1 MSDSLQARELQH
13 ARLPCPSPSPG
24 THSNT
29 CSSSWWRHPTISF
42 SVSPFSSC
50 PQSSPAS
57 VFSSESAVCIRW
69 PQYWSFSFS
78 ISTSNEYSGWFF
90 FRIDWFDL
98 LALQATLKSLL
109 EASQESST
117 APQLGDLLQ
126 KDLCQ
131 HTAPPRTVVISTPD
145 PTASHDQPMSLPE
158 TPRRTQASLAQ
169 SPVGSLHLSP
179 GSWCT
184 HSFVCSLPG
193 YVSPVLWKLYN
204 QIPLTFKVRSPGDSQ
219 SHCQIPR

>member
-1 MSDSLQARELQH
+1 MSIQSVTASNHLALCH
-13 ARLPCPSPSPG
+13 PRLLLPSIFPSISDF
-24 THSNT
+24 SNE
-29 CSSSWWRHPTISF
+29 
-42 SVSPFSSC
+42 SVLH
-50 PQSSPAS
+50 
-57 VFSSESAVCIRW
+57 IRW
-69 PQYWSFSFS
+69 PKYWSFSFS
-78 ISTSNEYSGWFF
+78 ISPYNESSGLIS

-169 SPVGSLHLSP
+169 SPVGSLRLSP

-204 QIPLTFKVRSPGDSQ
+204 QIPLIYKVRF
-219 SHCQIPR
+219 PRDT

>member
-57 VFSSESAVCIRW
+57 VFSNESAVCIRW

-78 ISTSNEYSGWFF
+78 ISPSNEYSGWFFFF

-98 LALQATLKSLL
+98 LAFQGTLKESSSAPLFKSINSLAFSLL
-109 EASQESST
+109 YGLSLTSQVWEYQTTLPASWE
-117 APQLGDLLQ
+117 
-126 KDLCQ
+126 
-131 HTAPPRTVVISTPD
+131 IY
-145 PTASHDQPMSLPE
+145 M
-158 TPRRTQASLAQ
+158 
-169 SPVGSLHLSP
+169 
-179 GSWCT
+179 
-184 HSFVCSLPG
+184 
-193 YVSPVLWKLYN
+193 
-204 QIPLTFKVRSPGDSQ
+204 
-219 SHCQIPR
+219 